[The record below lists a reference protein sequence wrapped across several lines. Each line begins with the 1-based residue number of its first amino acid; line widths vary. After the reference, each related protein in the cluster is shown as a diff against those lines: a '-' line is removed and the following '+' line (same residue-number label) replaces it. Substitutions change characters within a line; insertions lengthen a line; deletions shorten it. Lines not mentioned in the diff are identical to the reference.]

1 MPVCAYTTSSF
12 YQIKPCLST
21 FSEKVCIKRTI
32 RQQFGRAAPDLENRR
47 KHHLHRKT
55 QVLLCELSNA
65 YALLISRS
73 DLQCFS
79 HEDGCFAA
87 GNENQGA
94 ARLNCC
100 AALRYFSFT
109 TWKM

>member
-79 HEDGCFAA
+79 HEDGCFAPD
-87 GNENQGA
+87 NVLLKQ
-94 ARLNCC
+94 
-100 AALRYFSFT
+100 SV
-109 TWKM
+109 